1 MNNVNKDNVAL
12 EDRRRLPTDSARGE
26 RPSPANARNGL
37 RLPDNQATQAK
48 PAPTI
53 SRTHLFRRNVIA
65 GGAGKFISGLLTFIS
80 VPLLLKI
87 LGRDGYGLFVSITAV
102 AGWAGLGMFG
112 IGKGLMNVLI
122 ESRTRDDVVH
132 ARRMVASLWLGLL
145 IILGALALGLASIFS
160 VVPWNAVFAIN
171 NAVLGHKVKTAVALT
186 MASMLINLLL
196 SPTSTIQSAY
206 QEETKGASWAVI
218 RSAANL
224 AAILTAW
231 RLGLHIVGVSLLTGV
246 GSVAVSIAYV
256 WWMFAV
262 DKPFLMPRWG
272 DPSVSFFFKVLPDSF
287 SFFLIDIAA
296 VLAFQFDK
304 FVLLHYGGP
313 GQVARFEVATR
324 PFLLASMS
332 LGLLLTPLWPAIG
345 EAVHRGDPR
354 WAKKV
359 VLKVAYSSAALMA
372 VLALV
377 MVAAGGLIVRLWTGR
392 TDVTPGAL
400 LFGMIGA
407 YFVVKAWTD
416 TQTVVLY
423 GLGGQRRMLWV
434 ALIHG
439 ATTLVLS
446 LVLGRL
452 YGIYGVASAS
462 LLGFLLTASWYV
474 TLQTKRTLDSLD
486 STKCLGES
494 VLT

>member
-1 MNNVNKDNVAL
+1 
-12 EDRRRLPTDSARGE
+12 
-26 RPSPANARNGL
+26 
-37 RLPDNQATQAK
+37 
-48 PAPTI
+48 
-53 SRTHLFRRNVIA
+53 
-65 GGAGKFISGLLTFIS
+65 
-80 VPLLLKI
+80 
-87 LGRDGYGLFVSITAV
+87 
-102 AGWAGLGMFG
+102 
-112 IGKGLMNVLI
+112 
-122 ESRTRDDVVH
+122 
-132 ARRMVASLWLGLL
+132 
-145 IILGALALGLASIFS
+145 
-160 VVPWNAVFAIN
+160 
-171 NAVLGHKVKTAVALT
+171 
-186 MASMLINLLL
+186 
-196 SPTSTIQSAY
+196 
-206 QEETKGASWAVI
+206 
-218 RSAANL
+218 
-224 AAILTAW
+224 
-231 RLGLHIVGVSLLTGV
+231 
-246 GSVAVSIAYV
+246 
-256 WWMFAV
+256 MFAV